1 MLMSLYTPI
10 HSNVLTPLELVLF
23 KGNEG
28 LSKKNVRI
36 FEGIVTARE
45 LVDHFNIERD
55 STVYSEYQKR
65 QRDLEKSRSNKLI
78 QYFEERED
86 TSLPS
91 IVIFI
96 SHLVDEEETKVRNR
110 DMVLAK
116 LPSDA
121 DRLIA
126 DGQNRRNLYE
136 NILKSQSWRANE
148 TLNVKFICV
157 DSPDKSLEN
166 YGFIIRQLFSDFH
179 FNLKKPSTAL
189 NLYFDSSQPYRKLL
203 DKFLSI
209 EVHGF
214 PLKRF
219 ISTTG
224 KLTPH
229 TVMLLNQLLEFISV
243 CIGKSSS
250 SINKLL
256 KTKPEVADMIFQ
268 RYSAVVQSFFNLCPL
283 YLLGTEGFRKDD
295 TMFEKF
301 IFAKAFAWTARS
313 LVEQII
319 DEFLFEH
326 SGVNGDNTES
336 ISLDF
341 SPLKAI
347 EKLPLLD
354 MTNEFWVQAGAV
366 VKSVDQNTEEPKF
379 KMNRGSEKLLA
390 RALCRRCKIQ
400 PSLEL

>member
-1 MLMSLYTPI
+1 MSLYTPI

-36 FEGIVTARE
+36 FEGIITARE
-45 LVDHFNIERD
+45 LVEHFNLERD

-78 QYFEERED
+78 QYFEDRED

-157 DSPDKSLEN
+157 DSQDKSLEN

-179 FNLKKPSTAL
+179 FNLKKPSTSL

-268 RYSAVVQSFFNLCPL
+268 RYSAIVQSYFNLCPL

-295 TMFEKF
+295 TMFEKY

-313 LVEQII
+313 LIEQVI
-319 DEFLFEH
+319 DEYLFEH
-326 SGVNGDNTES
+326 GGVNGGNTES

-341 SPLKAI
+341 TPLKAI
-347 EKLPLLD
+347 EKLPILD

-366 VKSVDQNTEEPKF
+366 VKSVDLKTEGPKF
-379 KMNRGSEKLLA
+379 TMNRGSEKQLA

-400 PSLEL
+400 PSSEL

>member
-1 MLMSLYTPI
+1 M
-10 HSNVLTPLELVLF
+10 
-23 KGNEG
+23 
-28 LSKKNVRI
+28 KKNVRI

-45 LVDHFNIERD
+45 LVDHFNLERD

-78 QYFEERED
+78 QYFEDRED

-136 NILKSQSWRANE
+136 NILKSQSWRATE

-229 TVMLLNQLLEFISV
+229 TVMLLNQLLEFTSV

-268 RYSAVVQSFFNLCPL
+268 RYSAVVQSYFNLCPL

-326 SGVNGDNTES
+326 GGVNGGNTES

-400 PSLEL
+400 PSSEL

>member
-1 MLMSLYTPI
+1 MSLYTPI

-229 TVMLLNQLLEFISV
+229 SVMLLNQLLEFISV

-326 SGVNGDNTES
+326 GGVNGDNTES

-400 PSLEL
+400 PSSEL

>member
-1 MLMSLYTPI
+1 MSLYTPI